1 MGMGRREQKEWWD
14 QSTTLSSS
22 QSVTQS
28 WMGWRWKGESEKSGG
43 INQPLNQS
51 IIHPINQS
59 FFQSFTQSIIH
70 SIDHSLNRSLI
81 QRSFTQSIIHLIDH
95 SLNPSFNQPII
106 HSINRSLN
114 HSNRLSCRNSH
125 RVNKQSVFSRR
136 KMKESPELPSRTWT
150 PNAALYKPGPSP

>member
-1 MGMGRREQKEWWD
+1 MGERRWWWERCEGDGMGMGRREQKEWWD

-59 FFQSFTQSIIH
+59 FFQ
-70 SIDHSLNRSLI
+70 
-81 QRSFTQSIIHLIDH
+81 SFTQSIIHLIDH

>member
-1 MGMGRREQKEWWD
+1 MAW
-14 QSTTLSSS
+14 
-22 QSVTQS
+22 
-28 WMGWRWKGESEKSGG
+28 GWEGESRRSGG
-43 INQPLNQS
+43 INQPLYHPLNRSLSHGWDGDGKEKAKRVVGS
-51 IIHPINQS
+51 INHSINL
-59 FFQSFTQSIIH
+59 SFTQSINH
-70 SIDHSLNRSLI
+70 SFNHSLNRS
-81 QRSFTQSIIHLIDH
+81 FTQLIIHSIDH